1 MKTVRQI
8 LLMLASVGS
17 LSAAETPVPESTDWG
32 LKGIRTPLE
41 EYGLTIG
48 DVTVSRIFNPVG
60 QLRPEDT
67 VVISRRLT
75 QITNP
80 WQELTPGTG
89 LIVNGKKAVIRQ
101 IQPEAPP
108 ATKQTGL
115 RVKLTVEEIAGTTM
129 TLEWEQQLHN
139 LNAAETAPAR
149 AVKVQKLKDQLRV
162 GTHLVLSGNRVIV
175 SKRQIAYNSPTST
188 ANKDLTIA
196 ANYYKLIGGR
206 GQLTGT
212 PTGSES
218 ITDGA
223 WNLKDGALPLVQN
236 TAQLVTW
243 KFRARDNDPNL
254 IPTITVLH
262 RTRGVLANLEMPD
275 ERTALAE
282 IHATYDGQVHIH
294 EFQWQQRFDNK
305 SRPSWQ
311 LSGTQDDF
319 VELQRVH
326 DTNIRFTITP
336 DSLLRANRDALKFFQ
351 TRKKNT
357 GALQL
362 SSNTLDPATLE
373 QQINS
378 LKEIVESDASETIKM
393 DAKRQ
398 AVIYLAR
405 FYEHQ
410 AISLQADQ
418 QEQQFRAAIKQR
430 EAQSYERIAWLNR
443 RKMELLQTK
452 ATQPFSAKPEATQ
465 PGDLIVPDLSI
476 TQIYDEL
483 DAYPAEVLNFPEA
496 ALALRYADL
505 LRQTTAL
512 ERKAKGKR
520 QQATKLIHPETQPGE
535 GEIPEQIARNF
546 ALALKFWSEY
556 IHRSEGL
563 MKGQEQ
569 LAEPG
574 VTANRP
580 APDPYIPEILL
591 RQAWIYRQLGQTER
605 SISTNFDVLTAT
617 TQQKITNLTRFNRIA
632 NLAYSQIAN
641 AYYETAELPE
651 DYQESIDRFS
661 NMLRG
666 RQEIDHTQV
675 ELKLLRSLF
684 QSDNKSRQQIRR
696 HERQLKEAELDQSE
710 LEQDELELA
719 ERERALAKRERA
731 LKDPS
736 PSELVDAIE
745 QERDTIRRERDAI
758 RRKRIFIEN
767 KRKRI
772 LGEIAILDKTRSEHW
787 TALSKHAT
795 AFIERSADDQS
806 DLRYDGEVRYYQVMA
821 DKALAKEEHV
831 RHHVEVLLNDEST
844 PEELRQAWF
853 ATRVRVVIDVANLL
867 FSEAVKA
874 EIKRALQP
882 NPDPAAPHALAEH
895 LRAAINYYQWALN
908 HDQAYRSQIMLR
920 QQIAFCQER
929 LSDHP
934 AARNT
939 FQEIKALC
947 EMHPSDLNPTLKMVK
962 MLTEFRLNNLEQELQ
977 QNRDAKNQPTNP
989 D

>member
-32 LKGIRTPLE
+32 LTSIRTPLE

-67 VVISRRLT
+67 VLISRRLT
-75 QITNP
+75 HIANP
-80 WQELTPGTG
+80 WQDLTPGTG

-101 IQPEAPP
+101 IQPDVPP
-108 ATKQTGL
+108 ATKSL
-115 RVKLTVEEIAGTTM
+115 EDNRIKLTVEQIDETTM

-149 AVKVQKLKDQLRV
+149 AVTVQLLKDQLRV
-162 GTHLVLSGNRVIV
+162 GTHLILNGNRVIV
-175 SKRQIAYNSPTST
+175 SKRQITYNSPTST

-196 ANYYKLIGGR
+196 ANYYKLIGDR

-243 KFRARDNDPNL
+243 KFLARDDDPDL
-254 IPTITVLH
+254 IPNITVLH

-275 ERTALAE
+275 ERTARAE
-282 IHATYDGQVHIH
+282 IHATSNGQVHIH
-294 EFQWQQRFDNK
+294 QFQWQQRFDNK

-336 DSLLRANRDALKFFQ
+336 DSLLRANRAALKLFQ

-362 SSNTLDPATLE
+362 SGNTLDPATLE

-378 LKEIVESDASETIKM
+378 LKQIVESDASETIKM

-430 EAQSYERIAWLNR
+430 EAQRYERIAWLNR

-452 ATQPFSAKPEATQ
+452 ASEPFSTEPEASQ
-465 PGDLIVPDLSI
+465 PDDLTVPDLSI

-483 DAYPAEVLNFPEA
+483 NAYPAQVLALPEA
-496 ALALRYADL
+496 ALALRHADL
-505 LRQTTAL
+505 LRQNAAL
-512 ERKAKGKR
+512 ERTAQLLR
-520 QQATKLIHPETQPGE
+520 QHATKLIHPETKPAE

-546 ALALKFWSEY
+546 ALALQFWSEY

-563 MKGQEQ
+563 MKGQPQ
-569 LAEPG
+569 LAERG
-574 VTANRP
+574 VIANRP

-591 RQAWIYRQLGQTER
+591 RQAWIYRQLGQPER
-605 SISTNFDVLTAT
+605 AISTNFDVLTAT

-651 DYQESIDRFS
+651 SYQESIDRFS

-684 QSDNKSRQQIRR
+684 KSDNKSRQQIRQF
-696 HERQLKEAELDQSE
+696 ERQL
-710 LEQDELELA
+710 EQAKVELA
-719 ERERALAKRERA
+719 QQQPGTPE
-731 LKDPS
+731 
-736 PSELVDAIE
+736 AIL
-745 QERDTIRRERDAI
+745 QRN
-758 RRKRIFIEN
+758 IFEN
-767 KRKRI
+767 ERKRI
-772 LGEIAILDKTRSEHW
+772 LGEIAILEKTRSENW
-787 TALSKHAT
+787 TQLKDHAT
-795 AFIERSADDQS
+795 AFINRYAEEQP
-806 DLRYDGEVRYYQVMA
+806 DLRYDGEVRYYQIMA
-821 DKALAKEEHV
+821 HKALDNEEHV
-831 RHHVEVLLNDEST
+831 RRGMEVLLEIEST

-874 EIKRALQP
+874 EAQRTLQT
-882 NPDPAAPHALAEH
+882 NPDPAAPHALAEN
-895 LRAAINYYQWALN
+895 LRAAILYYQWALN

-929 LSDHP
+929 LNEQE
-934 AARNT
+934 AAKKS
-939 FQEIKALC
+939 FEEINELC

-962 MLTEFRLNNLEQELQ
+962 MLTGFRLENLEKKIQ
-977 QNRDAKNQPTNP
+977 QKRDAKNQPTNP

>member
-32 LKGIRTPLE
+32 LTSIRTPLE

-67 VVISRRLT
+67 VLISRRLT
-75 QITNP
+75 HIANP
-80 WQELTPGTG
+80 WQDLTPGTG

-101 IQPEAPP
+101 IQPDVPP
-108 ATKQTGL
+108 ATKSL
-115 RVKLTVEEIAGTTM
+115 EDNRIKLTVEQIDETTM

-149 AVKVQKLKDQLRV
+149 AVTVQLLKDQLRV
-162 GTHLVLSGNRVIV
+162 GTHLILNGNRVIV
-175 SKRQIAYNSPTST
+175 SKRQITYNSPTST

-196 ANYYKLIGGR
+196 ANYYKLIGDR

-243 KFRARDNDPNL
+243 KFLARDDDPDL
-254 IPTITVLH
+254 IPNITVLH

-275 ERTALAE
+275 ERTARAE
-282 IHATYDGQVHIH
+282 IHATSNGQVHIH
-294 EFQWQQRFDNK
+294 QFQWQQRFDNK

-336 DSLLRANRDALKFFQ
+336 DSLLRANRAALKLFQ

-362 SSNTLDPATLE
+362 SGNTLDPATLE

-378 LKEIVESDASETIKM
+378 LKQIVESDASETIKM

-430 EAQSYERIAWLNR
+430 EAQRYERIAWLNR

-452 ATQPFSAKPEATQ
+452 ASEPFSTEPEASQ
-465 PGDLIVPDLSI
+465 PDDLTVPDLSI

-483 DAYPAEVLNFPEA
+483 NAYPAQVLALPEA
-496 ALALRYADL
+496 ALALRHADL
-505 LRQTTAL
+505 LRQNAAL
-512 ERKAKGKR
+512 ERTAQLLR
-520 QQATKLIHPETQPGE
+520 QHATKLIHPETKPAE

-546 ALALKFWSEY
+546 ALALQFWSEY

-563 MKGQEQ
+563 MKGQPQ

-574 VTANRP
+574 VIANRP

-591 RQAWIYRQLGQTER
+591 RQAWIYRQLGQPER
-605 SISTNFDVLTAT
+605 AISTNFDVLTAT

-651 DYQESIDRFS
+651 SYQESIDRFS

-684 QSDNKSRQQIRR
+684 KSDNKSRQQIRQF
-696 HERQLKEAELDQSE
+696 ERQL
-710 LEQDELELA
+710 EQAKVELA
-719 ERERALAKRERA
+719 QQQPGTPE
-731 LKDPS
+731 
-736 PSELVDAIE
+736 AIL
-745 QERDTIRRERDAI
+745 QRN
-758 RRKRIFIEN
+758 IFEN
-767 KRKRI
+767 ERKRI
-772 LGEIAILDKTRSEHW
+772 LGEIAILEKTRSENW
-787 TALSKHAT
+787 TQLKDHAT
-795 AFIERSADDQS
+795 AFINRYAEEQP
-806 DLRYDGEVRYYQVMA
+806 DLRYDGEVRYYQIMA
-821 DKALAKEEHV
+821 HKALDNEEHV
-831 RHHVEVLLNDEST
+831 RRGMEVLLEIEST

-874 EIKRALQP
+874 EAQRTLQT
-882 NPDPAAPHALAEH
+882 NPDPAAPHALAEN
-895 LRAAINYYQWALN
+895 LRAAILYYQWALN

-929 LSDHP
+929 LNEQE
-934 AARNT
+934 AAKKS
-939 FQEIKALC
+939 FEEINELC

-962 MLTEFRLNNLEQELQ
+962 MLTGFRLENLEKKIQ
-977 QNRDAKNQPTNP
+977 QKRDAKNQPTNP

>member
-32 LKGIRTPLE
+32 LTGIPTPLE

-67 VVISRRLT
+67 VVISRRLN

-89 LIVNGKKAVIRQ
+89 LIVGGKKAVIRQ
-101 IQPEAPP
+101 ITPDAPP

-115 RVKLTVEEIAGTTM
+115 RVKVSVEEIAGTTM

-149 AVKVQKLKDQLRV
+149 ADKVQKLKDQLRV

-243 KFRARDNDPNL
+243 KFRSLRYVKTNALPPDNDPDRD
-254 IPTITVLH
+254 PGITVLH
-262 RTRGVLANLEMPD
+262 RIRGVLANLEMPD
-275 ERTALAE
+275 ERTARAE

-294 EFQWQQRFDNK
+294 QFQWQQRFDNK

-378 LKEIVESDASETIKM
+378 LKQIVESDASETIKM

-430 EAQSYERIAWLNR
+430 EAQRYERIAWLNR

-452 ATQPFSAKPEATQ
+452 ASEPFSTEPEASQ
-465 PGDLIVPDLSI
+465 PDDLTVPDLSI

-483 DAYPAEVLNFPEA
+483 NAYPAQVLALPEA
-496 ALALRYADL
+496 ALALRHADL
-505 LRQTTAL
+505 LRQNAAL
-512 ERKAKGKR
+512 ERTAQLLR
-520 QQATKLIHPETQPGE
+520 QHATKLIHPETKPAE

-546 ALALKFWSEY
+546 ALALQFWSEY

-563 MKGQEQ
+563 IKGQEQ
-569 LAEPG
+569 LAEKG
-574 VTANRP
+574 VIANRP

-605 SISTNFDVLTAT
+605 AISTNFDVLTAT

-651 DYQESIDRFS
+651 SYQESIDRFS

-684 QSDNKSRQQIRR
+684 KSDNQSRQQIRR
-696 HERQLKEAELDQSE
+696 LERQLEN
-710 LEQDELELA
+710 
-719 ERERALAKRERA
+719 AKRELA
-731 LKDPS
+731 QQQPGT
-736 PSELVDAIE
+736 PEAIL
-745 QERDTIRRERDAI
+745 QRN
-758 RRKRIFIEN
+758 IFEN
-767 KRKRI
+767 ERKRI
-772 LGEIAILDKTRSEHW
+772 LGEIAIIEKTQSEHW
-787 TALSKHAT
+787 TQLKKHAT
-795 AFIERSADDQS
+795 DFINRYAEGQP
-806 DLRYDGEVRYYQVMA
+806 DLRYDGEVRYYQITA
-821 DKALAKEEHV
+821 HKALGNEEHV
-831 RHHVEVLLNDEST
+831 FRDMEVLLENEST
-844 PEELRQAWF
+844 PDELRQAWF
-853 ATRVRVVIDVANLL
+853 ATRVRVVIDMANLL

-874 EIKRALQP
+874 ETRRALQP
-882 NPDPAAPHALAEH
+882 NPEPDAPHALTEN
-895 LRAAINYYQWALN
+895 LRAAILYYQWALN

-929 LSDHP
+929 LNEQE
-934 AARNT
+934 AAKKS
-939 FQEIKALC
+939 FEEINELC

-962 MLTEFRLNNLEQELQ
+962 MLTGFRLENLEKKIQ
-977 QNRDAKNQPTNP
+977 QKRDAKNQPTNL

>member
-32 LKGIRTPLE
+32 LTSIRTPLE

-67 VVISRRLT
+67 VLISRRLT
-75 QITNP
+75 HIANP
-80 WQELTPGTG
+80 WQDLTPGTG

-101 IQPEAPP
+101 IQPDVPP
-108 ATKQTGL
+108 ATKSL
-115 RVKLTVEEIAGTTM
+115 EDNRIKLTVEQIDETTM

-149 AVKVQKLKDQLRV
+149 AVTVQLLKDQLRV
-162 GTHLVLSGNRVIV
+162 GTHLILNGNRVIV
-175 SKRQIAYNSPTST
+175 SKRQITYNSPTST

-196 ANYYKLIGGR
+196 ANYYKLIGDR

-243 KFRARDNDPNL
+243 KFLARDDDPDL
-254 IPTITVLH
+254 IPNITVLH

-275 ERTALAE
+275 ERTARAE
-282 IHATYDGQVHIH
+282 IHATSNGQVHIH
-294 EFQWQQRFDNK
+294 QFQWQQRFDNK

-336 DSLLRANRDALKFFQ
+336 DSLLRANRAALKLFQ

-362 SSNTLDPATLE
+362 SGNTLDPATLE

-378 LKEIVESDASETIKM
+378 LKQIVESDASETIKM

-430 EAQSYERIAWLNR
+430 EAQRYERIAWLNR

-452 ATQPFSAKPEATQ
+452 ASEPFSTEPEASQ
-465 PGDLIVPDLSI
+465 PDDLTVPDLSI

-483 DAYPAEVLNFPEA
+483 NAYPAQVLALPEA
-496 ALALRYADL
+496 ALALRHADL
-505 LRQTTAL
+505 LRQNAAL
-512 ERKAKGKR
+512 ERTAQLLR
-520 QQATKLIHPETQPGE
+520 QHATKLIHPETKPAE

-546 ALALKFWSEY
+546 ALALQFWSEY

-563 MKGQEQ
+563 MKGQPQ

-574 VTANRP
+574 VIANRP

-591 RQAWIYRQLGQTER
+591 RQAWIYRQLGQPER
-605 SISTNFDVLTAT
+605 AISTNFDVLTAT

-651 DYQESIDRFS
+651 SYQESIDRFS

-666 RQEIDHTQV
+666 RQEIDHKQV

-684 QSDNKSRQQIRR
+684 KSDNKSRQQIRQF
-696 HERQLKEAELDQSE
+696 ERQL
-710 LEQDELELA
+710 EQAKVELA
-719 ERERALAKRERA
+719 QQQPGTPE
-731 LKDPS
+731 
-736 PSELVDAIE
+736 AIL
-745 QERDTIRRERDAI
+745 QRN
-758 RRKRIFIEN
+758 IFEN
-767 KRKRI
+767 ERKRI
-772 LGEIAILDKTRSEHW
+772 LGEIAILEKTRSENW
-787 TALSKHAT
+787 TQLKDHAT
-795 AFIERSADDQS
+795 AFINRYAEEQP
-806 DLRYDGEVRYYQVMA
+806 DLRYDGEVRYYQIMA
-821 DKALAKEEHV
+821 HKALDNEEHV
-831 RHHVEVLLNDEST
+831 RRGMEVLLEIEST

-874 EIKRALQP
+874 EAQRTLQT
-882 NPDPAAPHALAEH
+882 NPDPAAPHALAEN
-895 LRAAINYYQWALN
+895 LRAAILYYQWALN

-929 LSDHP
+929 LNEQE
-934 AARNT
+934 AAKKS
-939 FQEIKALC
+939 FEEINELC

-962 MLTEFRLNNLEQELQ
+962 MLTGFRLENLEKKIQ
-977 QNRDAKNQPTNP
+977 QKRDAKNQPTNP

>member
-8 LLMLASVGS
+8 LLMLVCVES
-17 LSAAETPVPESTDWG
+17 LSGAETPVPESMDWG
-32 LKGIRTPLE
+32 LTGIPTPLE

-60 QLRPEDT
+60 QLRSEDT
-67 VVISRRLT
+67 LVISRRLT
-75 QITNP
+75 HIANP

-101 IQPEAPP
+101 IQPDAPP
-108 ATKQTGL
+108 ATKLLPGN
-115 RVKLTVEEIAGTTM
+115 RIKLTVEEIAGTTM

-149 AVKVQKLKDQLRV
+149 AATVQLLKDQLRV
-162 GTHLVLSGNRVIV
+162 GTHLVLNGNRVIV

-243 KFRARDNDPNL
+243 KFLARDDDPDL
-254 IPTITVLH
+254 IPNITVLH
-262 RTRGVLANLEMPD
+262 RIRGVLANLEMPD
-275 ERTALAE
+275 ERTAHAE
-282 IHATYDGQVHIH
+282 IHATSNGQVHIH
-294 EFQWQQRFDNK
+294 QFQWQQRFDNE

-418 QEQQFRAAIKQR
+418 REQQFRAAIKKR
-430 EAQSYERIAWLNR
+430 EAQRYERIAWLNR

-452 ATQPFSAKPEATQ
+452 ATKPFSTEPEASQ
-465 PGDLIVPDLSI
+465 PDDLTVPDLSI

-483 DAYPAEVLNFPEA
+483 NAYPAQVLALPEA
-496 ALALRYADL
+496 ALALRHADL
-505 LRQTTAL
+505 LRQTVAL
-512 ERKAKGKR
+512 ERTAQLLR
-520 QQATKLIHPETQPGE
+520 QHATKLIHPETKPAE
-535 GEIPEQIARNF
+535 GEIREQIARNF
-546 ALALKFWSEY
+546 ALALQFWSEY

-563 MKGQEQ
+563 MEGQSK
-569 LAEPG
+569 LAEKG
-574 VTANRP
+574 VIANRP
-580 APDPYIPEILL
+580 APDPYITEILL
-591 RQAWIYRQLGQTER
+591 RKAWIYRQLGQTER
-605 SISTNFDVLTAT
+605 AISTNFDVLTAA

-684 QSDNKSRQQIRR
+684 KSDNKSRQQIRR
-696 HERQLKEAELDQSE
+696 LERQLEHAKG
-710 LEQDELELA
+710 ELA
-719 ERERALAKRERA
+719 QQQPGTPE
-731 LKDPS
+731 
-736 PSELVDAIE
+736 AIL
-745 QERDTIRRERDAI
+745 QRN
-758 RRKRIFIEN
+758 IFEN
-767 KRKRI
+767 ERKRI
-772 LGEIAILDKTRSEHW
+772 LGEIAILEKTRSENW
-787 TALSKHAT
+787 TQLKEHAT
-795 AFIERSADDQS
+795 AFINRHAEEQP
-806 DLRYDGEVRYYQVMA
+806 DLRYDGEVRYYQIMA
-821 DKALAKEEHV
+821 HKALDNEEHV
-831 RHHVEVLLNDEST
+831 RRGMEVLLEIEST

-874 EIKRALQP
+874 ETHRMLQP
-882 NPDPAAPHALAEH
+882 NPDPAAPHALAEN
-895 LRAAINYYQWALN
+895 LRAAILYYQWALN

-929 LSDHP
+929 LNEQE
-934 AARNT
+934 AAKKS
-939 FQEIKALC
+939 FGEINELC

-962 MLTEFRLNNLEQELQ
+962 MLTGFRLENLEKKIQ
-977 QNRDAKNQPTNP
+977 QKRDAKNQPTDP

>member
-32 LKGIRTPLE
+32 LTGIRTPLE

-67 VVISRRLT
+67 VLISRRLT

-101 IQPEAPP
+101 ITPEAPP

-115 RVKLTVEEIAGTTM
+115 RVKLIVEEIAGTTM

-149 AVKVQKLKDQLRV
+149 AKKVQELKDQLRV

-175 SKRQIAYNSPTST
+175 SKRKIAYNSPTST

-243 KFRARDNDPNL
+243 EFRAPDNDDET
-254 IPTITVLH
+254 TITVLH

-275 ERTALAE
+275 ERTARAE

-357 GALQL
+357 GTLQL

-430 EAQSYERIAWLNR
+430 EAQRYERIAWLNR
-443 RKMELLQTK
+443 RKMELLQTE
-452 ATQPFSAKPEATQ
+452 ASQPFSAKPEATQ
-465 PGDLIVPDLSI
+465 TGDLIIPDLSI

-483 DAYPAEVLNFPEA
+483 VAYPAEVLNFPEA

-520 QQATKLIHPETQPGE
+520 QQATKLIDPETQPGE

-569 LAEPG
+569 LAEKG
-574 VTANRP
+574 VIANRP

-605 SISTNFDVLTAT
+605 AISTNFDVLTAT
-617 TQQKITNLTRFNRIA
+617 TQQRITNLTRFNRIA

-696 HERQLKEAELDQSE
+696 HERQLKEAELDQAE
-710 LEQDELELA
+710 LDQAELALA
-719 ERERALAKRERA
+719 ERENAQQEPSTSDSVSIERER
-731 LKDPS
+731 DF
-736 PSELVDAIE
+736 
-745 QERDTIRRERDAI
+745 IRRERDAI
-758 RRKRIFIEN
+758 RRKRIFIESE
-767 KRKRI
+767 RKRI

-929 LSDHP
+929 LSDYP
-934 AARNT
+934 AAQNT
-939 FQEIKALC
+939 LEEINKLC
-947 EMHPSDLNPTLKMVK
+947 DMHPSDLNPTLKMVK
-962 MLTEFRLNNLEQELQ
+962 MLTEFRLENVKKKNQHK
-977 QNRDAKNQPTNP
+977 RDAKNQPTNP

>member
-17 LSAAETPVPESTDWG
+17 LSAAETPVPGSTDWG
-32 LKGIRTPLE
+32 LTGIPTPLE

-89 LIVNGKKAVIRQ
+89 LIVGGKKAVIRQ
-101 IQPEAPP
+101 ITPDAPP

-149 AVKVQKLKDQLRV
+149 AKKVQKLKDQLRV
-162 GTHLVLSGNRVIV
+162 GTHLLLSGNRVIV

-243 KFRARDNDPNL
+243 KFRSLRYVKTNALPPDNDPDRD
-254 IPTITVLH
+254 PGITVLH
-262 RTRGVLANLEMPD
+262 RIRGVLANLEMPD
-275 ERTALAE
+275 ERTARAE

-294 EFQWQQRFDNK
+294 QFQWQQRFDNK

-378 LKEIVESDASETIKM
+378 LKQIVESDASETIKM

-430 EAQSYERIAWLNR
+430 EAQRYERIAWLNR

-452 ATQPFSAKPEATQ
+452 ASEPFSTEPEASQ
-465 PGDLIVPDLSI
+465 PDDLTVPDLSI

-483 DAYPAEVLNFPEA
+483 NAYPAQVLALPEA
-496 ALALRYADL
+496 ALAQRHTDL

-512 ERKAKGKR
+512 ERTAQLLR
-520 QQATKLIHPETQPGE
+520 QHATKLIHPETNPAE

-546 ALALKFWSEY
+546 ALALQFWSEY

-569 LAEPG
+569 LAEKG
-574 VTANRP
+574 VIANRP

-605 SISTNFDVLTAT
+605 AISTNFDVLTAT

-651 DYQESIDRFS
+651 SYQESIDRFS

-684 QSDNKSRQQIRR
+684 KSDNQSRQQIRR
-696 HERQLKEAELDQSE
+696 LERQLEN
-710 LEQDELELA
+710 
-719 ERERALAKRERA
+719 AKRELA
-731 LKDPS
+731 QQQPGT
-736 PSELVDAIE
+736 PEAIL
-745 QERDTIRRERDAI
+745 QRN
-758 RRKRIFIEN
+758 IFEN
-767 KRKRI
+767 ERKRI
-772 LGEIAILDKTRSEHW
+772 LGELAIIEKTRSENW
-787 TALSKHAT
+787 TQLKDHAT
-795 AFIERSADDQS
+795 AFINRYAEEQP
-806 DLRYDGEVRYYQVMA
+806 DLRYDGEVRYYQIMA
-821 DKALAKEEHV
+821 HKALDNEEHV
-831 RHHVEVLLNDEST
+831 RRGMEVLLEIEST

-874 EIKRALQP
+874 EIHRTLQP
-882 NPDPAAPHALAEH
+882 NPDPAAPHALAEN
-895 LRAAINYYQWALN
+895 LGAAILYYQWALN

-929 LSDHP
+929 LNEQE
-934 AARNT
+934 AAKKS
-939 FQEIKALC
+939 FEEINELC

-962 MLTEFRLNNLEQELQ
+962 MLTGFRLENLEKKIQ
-977 QNRDAKNQPTNP
+977 QKRDAKNQPTNL

>member
-8 LLMLASVGS
+8 LLMLVCVES
-17 LSAAETPVPESTDWG
+17 LSGAETPVPESMDWG
-32 LKGIRTPLE
+32 LTGIPTPLE

-60 QLRPEDT
+60 QLRSEDT
-67 VVISRRLT
+67 LVISRRLT
-75 QITNP
+75 HIANP

-101 IQPEAPP
+101 IQPDAPP
-108 ATKQTGL
+108 ATKLLPGN
-115 RVKLTVEEIAGTTM
+115 RIKLTVEEIAGTTM

-149 AVKVQKLKDQLRV
+149 AATVQLLKDQLRV
-162 GTHLVLSGNRVIV
+162 GTHLVLNGNRVIV

-243 KFRARDNDPNL
+243 KFLARDDDPDL
-254 IPTITVLH
+254 IPNITVLH
-262 RTRGVLANLEMPD
+262 RIRGVLANLEMPD
-275 ERTALAE
+275 ERTAHAE
-282 IHATYDGQVHIH
+282 IHATSNGQVHIH
-294 EFQWQQRFDNK
+294 QFQWQQRFDNE

-418 QEQQFRAAIKQR
+418 REQQFRAAIKKR
-430 EAQSYERIAWLNR
+430 EAQRYERIAWLNR

-452 ATQPFSAKPEATQ
+452 ATKPFSTEPEASQ
-465 PGDLIVPDLSI
+465 PDDLTVPDLSI

-483 DAYPAEVLNFPEA
+483 NAYPAQVLALPEA
-496 ALALRYADL
+496 ALALRHADL
-505 LRQTTAL
+505 LRQTVAL
-512 ERKAKGKR
+512 ERTAQLLR
-520 QQATKLIHPETQPGE
+520 QHATKLIHPETKPAE
-535 GEIPEQIARNF
+535 GEILEQIARNF
-546 ALALKFWSEY
+546 ALALQFWSEY

-563 MKGQEQ
+563 MEGQSK
-569 LAEPG
+569 LAEKG
-574 VTANRP
+574 VIANRP
-580 APDPYIPEILL
+580 APDPYITEILL

-605 SISTNFDVLTAT
+605 AISTNFDVLTAA

-684 QSDNKSRQQIRR
+684 KSDNKSRQQIRR
-696 HERQLKEAELDQSE
+696 LERQLEHAKG
-710 LEQDELELA
+710 ELA
-719 ERERALAKRERA
+719 QQQPGTPE
-731 LKDPS
+731 
-736 PSELVDAIE
+736 AIL
-745 QERDTIRRERDAI
+745 QRN
-758 RRKRIFIEN
+758 IFEN
-767 KRKRI
+767 ERKRI
-772 LGEIAILDKTRSEHW
+772 LGEIAILEKTRSENW
-787 TALSKHAT
+787 TQLKEHAT
-795 AFIERSADDQS
+795 AFINRHAEEQP
-806 DLRYDGEVRYYQVMA
+806 DLRYDGEVRYYQIMA
-821 DKALAKEEHV
+821 HKALDNEEHV
-831 RHHVEVLLNDEST
+831 RRGMEVLLEIEST

-874 EIKRALQP
+874 ETHRMLQP
-882 NPDPAAPHALAEH
+882 NPDPAAPHALAEN
-895 LRAAINYYQWALN
+895 LRAAILYYQWALN

-929 LSDHP
+929 LNEQE
-934 AARNT
+934 AAKKS
-939 FQEIKALC
+939 FGEINELC

-962 MLTEFRLNNLEQELQ
+962 MLTGFRLENLEKKIQ
-977 QNRDAKNQPTNP
+977 QKRDAKNQPTDP

>member
-32 LKGIRTPLE
+32 LTSIRTPLE

-67 VVISRRLT
+67 VLISRRLT
-75 QITNP
+75 HIANP
-80 WQELTPGTG
+80 WQDLTPGTG

-101 IQPEAPP
+101 IQPDVPP
-108 ATKQTGL
+108 ATKSL
-115 RVKLTVEEIAGTTM
+115 EDNRIKLTVEQIDETTM

-149 AVKVQKLKDQLRV
+149 AVTVQLLKDQLRV
-162 GTHLVLSGNRVIV
+162 GTHLILNGNRVIV
-175 SKRQIAYNSPTST
+175 SKRQITYNSPTST

-196 ANYYKLIGGR
+196 ANYYKLIGDR

-243 KFRARDNDPNL
+243 KFLARDDDPDL
-254 IPTITVLH
+254 IPNITVLH

-275 ERTALAE
+275 ERTARAE
-282 IHATYDGQVHIH
+282 IHATSNGQVHIH
-294 EFQWQQRFDNK
+294 QFQWQQRFDNK

-336 DSLLRANRDALKFFQ
+336 DSLLRANRAALKLFQ

-362 SSNTLDPATLE
+362 SGNTLDPATLE

-378 LKEIVESDASETIKM
+378 LKQIVESDASETIKM

-430 EAQSYERIAWLNR
+430 EAQRYERIAWLNR

-452 ATQPFSAKPEATQ
+452 ASEPFSTEPEASQ
-465 PGDLIVPDLSI
+465 PDDLTVPDLSI

-483 DAYPAEVLNFPEA
+483 NAYPAQVLALPEA
-496 ALALRYADL
+496 ALALRHADL
-505 LRQTTAL
+505 LRQNAAL
-512 ERKAKGKR
+512 ERTAQLLR
-520 QQATKLIHPETQPGE
+520 QHATKLIHPETKPAE

-546 ALALKFWSEY
+546 ALALQFWSEY

-563 MKGQEQ
+563 MKGQPQ

-574 VTANRP
+574 VIANRP

-591 RQAWIYRQLGQTER
+591 RQAWIYRQLGQPER
-605 SISTNFDVLTAT
+605 AISTNFDVLTAT

-651 DYQESIDRFS
+651 SYQESIDRFS

-684 QSDNKSRQQIRR
+684 KSDNKSRQQIRQF
-696 HERQLKEAELDQSE
+696 ERQL
-710 LEQDELELA
+710 EQAKVELA
-719 ERERALAKRERA
+719 QQQPGTPE
-731 LKDPS
+731 
-736 PSELVDAIE
+736 AIL
-745 QERDTIRRERDAI
+745 QRN
-758 RRKRIFIEN
+758 IFEN
-767 KRKRI
+767 ERKRI
-772 LGEIAILDKTRSEHW
+772 LGEIAILEKTRSENW
-787 TALSKHAT
+787 TQLKDHAT
-795 AFIERSADDQS
+795 AFINRYAEEQP
-806 DLRYDGEVRYYQVMA
+806 DLRYDGEVRYYQIMA
-821 DKALAKEEHV
+821 HKALDNEEHV
-831 RHHVEVLLNDEST
+831 RRGMEVLLEIEST

-874 EIKRALQP
+874 EAQRTLQT
-882 NPDPAAPHALAEH
+882 NPDPAAPHALAEN
-895 LRAAINYYQWALN
+895 LRAAILYYQWALN

-929 LSDHP
+929 LNEQE
-934 AARNT
+934 AAKKS
-939 FQEIKALC
+939 FEEINELC
-947 EMHPSDLNPTLKMVK
+947 KMHPSDLNPTLKMVK
-962 MLTEFRLNNLEQELQ
+962 MLTGFRLENLEKKIQ
-977 QNRDAKNQPTNP
+977 QKRDAKNQPTNP

>member
-8 LLMLASVGS
+8 LLMLVCVES
-17 LSAAETPVPESTDWG
+17 LSGAETPVPESMDWG
-32 LKGIRTPLE
+32 LTGIPTPLE

-60 QLRPEDT
+60 QLRSEDT
-67 VVISRRLT
+67 LVISRRLT
-75 QITNP
+75 HIANP

-101 IQPEAPP
+101 IQPDAPP
-108 ATKQTGL
+108 ATKLLPGN
-115 RVKLTVEEIAGTTM
+115 RIKLTVEEIAGTTM

-149 AVKVQKLKDQLRV
+149 AATVQLLKDQLRV
-162 GTHLVLSGNRVIV
+162 GTHLVLNGNRVIV

-243 KFRARDNDPNL
+243 KFLARDDDPDL
-254 IPTITVLH
+254 IPNITVLH
-262 RTRGVLANLEMPD
+262 RIRGVLANLEMPD
-275 ERTALAE
+275 ERTAHAE
-282 IHATYDGQVHIH
+282 IHATSNGQVHIH
-294 EFQWQQRFDNK
+294 QFQWQQRFDNE

-418 QEQQFRAAIKQR
+418 REQQFRAAIKKR
-430 EAQSYERIAWLNR
+430 EAQRYERIAWLNR

-452 ATQPFSAKPEATQ
+452 ATKPFSTEPEASQ
-465 PGDLIVPDLSI
+465 PDDLTVPDLSI

-483 DAYPAEVLNFPEA
+483 NAYPAQVLALPEA
-496 ALALRYADL
+496 ALALRHADL
-505 LRQTTAL
+505 LRQTVAL
-512 ERKAKGKR
+512 ERTAQLLR
-520 QQATKLIHPETQPGE
+520 QHATKLIHPETKPAE
-535 GEIPEQIARNF
+535 GEILEQIARNF
-546 ALALKFWSEY
+546 ALALQFWSEY

-563 MKGQEQ
+563 MEGQSK
-569 LAEPG
+569 LAEKG
-574 VTANRP
+574 VIANRP
-580 APDPYIPEILL
+580 APDPYITEILL
-591 RQAWIYRQLGQTER
+591 RKAWIYRQLGQTER
-605 SISTNFDVLTAT
+605 AISTNFDVLTAA

-684 QSDNKSRQQIRR
+684 KSDNKSRQQIRR
-696 HERQLKEAELDQSE
+696 LERQLEHAKG
-710 LEQDELELA
+710 ELA
-719 ERERALAKRERA
+719 QQQPGTPE
-731 LKDPS
+731 
-736 PSELVDAIE
+736 AIL
-745 QERDTIRRERDAI
+745 QRN
-758 RRKRIFIEN
+758 IFEN
-767 KRKRI
+767 ERKRI
-772 LGEIAILDKTRSEHW
+772 LGEIAILEKTRSENW
-787 TALSKHAT
+787 TQLKEHAT
-795 AFIERSADDQS
+795 AFINRHAEEQP
-806 DLRYDGEVRYYQVMA
+806 DLRYDGEVRYYQIMA
-821 DKALAKEEHV
+821 HKALDNEEHV
-831 RHHVEVLLNDEST
+831 RRGMEVLLEIEST

-874 EIKRALQP
+874 ETHRMLQP
-882 NPDPAAPHALAEH
+882 NPDPAAPHALAEN
-895 LRAAINYYQWALN
+895 LRAAILYYQWALN

-929 LSDHP
+929 LNEQE
-934 AARNT
+934 AAKKS
-939 FQEIKALC
+939 FGEINELC

-962 MLTEFRLNNLEQELQ
+962 MLTGFRLENLEKKIQ
-977 QNRDAKNQPTNP
+977 QKRDAKNQPTDP

>member
-32 LKGIRTPLE
+32 LTGIRTPLE

-60 QLRPEDT
+60 QLHPEDT
-67 VVISRRLT
+67 VLISRRLT
-75 QITNP
+75 HIANP
-80 WQELTPGTG
+80 WQDLTPGTG

-101 IQPEAPP
+101 IQPDVPP
-108 ATKQTGL
+108 ATKSLEGN
-115 RVKLTVEEIAGTTM
+115 RIKLTVEQIDRTTM

-149 AVKVQKLKDQLRV
+149 AATVQLLKDQLRV
-162 GTHLVLSGNRVIV
+162 GTHLMLNGNRVIV

-243 KFRARDNDPNL
+243 KFLARDDDPDL
-254 IPTITVLH
+254 IPNITVLH

-275 ERTALAE
+275 ERTARAE
-282 IHATYDGQVHIH
+282 IHATSNGQVHIH
-294 EFQWQQRFDNK
+294 QFQWQQRFDNK

-336 DSLLRANRDALKFFQ
+336 DSLLRANRAALKLFQ

-362 SSNTLDPATLE
+362 SGNTLDPTTLE

-378 LKEIVESDASETIKM
+378 LKQIVESDASETIKM

-430 EAQSYERIAWLNR
+430 EAQRYERIAWLNR

-452 ATQPFSAKPEATQ
+452 ASEPFSTEPEASQ
-465 PGDLIVPDLSI
+465 PDDLTVPDLSI

-483 DAYPAEVLNFPEA
+483 NAYPAQVLALPEA
-496 ALALRYADL
+496 ALALRHADL
-505 LRQTTAL
+505 LRQNAAL
-512 ERKAKGKR
+512 ERTAQLLR
-520 QQATKLIHPETQPGE
+520 QHATKLIHPETKPAE

-546 ALALKFWSEY
+546 ALALQFWSEY

-563 MKGQEQ
+563 MKGQPQ
-569 LAEPG
+569 LAEKG
-574 VTANRP
+574 VIANRP

-591 RQAWIYRQLGQTER
+591 RQAWIYRQLGQPER
-605 SISTNFDVLTAT
+605 AISTNFDVLTAT
-617 TQQKITNLTRFNRIA
+617 TQQRITNLTRFNRIA

-666 RQEIDHTQV
+666 EQEIDLTQV

-684 QSDNKSRQQIRR
+684 KSDNKSRQQIRQF
-696 HERQLKEAELDQSE
+696 ERQL
-710 LEQDELELA
+710 EQAKVELA
-719 ERERALAKRERA
+719 QQQPGTPE
-731 LKDPS
+731 
-736 PSELVDAIE
+736 AIL
-745 QERDTIRRERDAI
+745 QRN
-758 RRKRIFIEN
+758 IFEN
-767 KRKRI
+767 ERKRI
-772 LGEIAILDKTRSEHW
+772 LGEIAILEKTRSENW
-787 TALSKHAT
+787 TQLKDHAT
-795 AFIERSADDQS
+795 AFINRYAEEQP
-806 DLRYDGEVRYYQVMA
+806 DLRYDGEVRYYQIMA
-821 DKALAKEEHV
+821 HKALDNEEHV
-831 RHHVEVLLNDEST
+831 RRGMEVLLEIEST

-867 FSEAVKA
+867 FSEAVKT
-874 EIKRALQP
+874 ETHRTLQP
-882 NPDPAAPHALAEH
+882 NPDPAAPHALAEN
-895 LRAAINYYQWALN
+895 LRAAILYYQWALN

-929 LSDHP
+929 LNEQE
-934 AARNT
+934 AAKKS
-939 FQEIKALC
+939 FEEINELC

-962 MLTEFRLNNLEQELQ
+962 MLTGFRMENLEKKIQ
-977 QNRDAKNQPTNP
+977 QKRDAKNQPTNP

>member
-32 LKGIRTPLE
+32 LTGIRTPLE

-75 QITNP
+75 HIANP

-101 IQPEAPP
+101 IKPEAPP

-115 RVKLTVEEIAGTTM
+115 RVTVDVEEIAGTRM
-129 TLEWEQQLHN
+129 TLEWEQQLHT

-149 AVKVQKLKDQLRV
+149 AATVELLKDQLRV

-243 KFRARDNDPNL
+243 EFRAPDNDDET
-254 IPTITVLH
+254 TITVLH

-336 DSLLRANRDALKFFQ
+336 DSLLRANRAALKFFQ
-351 TRKKNT
+351 TRKNNT

-430 EAQSYERIAWLNR
+430 EAQRYERIAWLNR

-483 DAYPAEVLNFPEA
+483 NAYPAEVLNFPEA

-535 GEIPEQIARNF
+535 GEFPEQIARNF

-569 LAEPG
+569 LAEKG
-574 VTANRP
+574 VIANRP

-605 SISTNFDVLTAT
+605 AISTNFDVLTAT
-617 TQQKITNLTRFNRIA
+617 TQQRITNLTRFNRIA

-696 HERQLKEAELDQSE
+696 HERQLKEAELDQAE
-710 LEQDELELA
+710 LDQAELALA
-719 ERERALAKRERA
+719 ERENAQQEPSTSDSVSIERER
-731 LKDPS
+731 DF
-736 PSELVDAIE
+736 
-745 QERDTIRRERDAI
+745 IRRERDAI
-758 RRKRIFIEN
+758 RRKRIFIESE
-767 KRKRI
+767 RKRI

>member
-223 WNLKDGALPLVQN
+223 WNLQDGALPLVQN

-430 EAQSYERIAWLNR
+430 EAQRYERIAWLNR

-496 ALALRYADL
+496 AQALRYADS

-569 LAEPG
+569 LAEKG
-574 VTANRP
+574 VIANRP

-591 RQAWIYRQLGQTER
+591 RQAWIYRQLGQTKR
-605 SISTNFDVLTAT
+605 AISTNFDVLTAT
-617 TQQKITNLTRFNRIA
+617 TQQRITNLTRFNRIA

-696 HERQLKEAELDQSE
+696 HERQLEEDELDQAE
-710 LEQDELELA
+710 LEQDELE
-719 ERERALAKRERA
+719 LAKRERA

>member
-32 LKGIRTPLE
+32 LTGIPTPLE

-67 VVISRRLT
+67 LVISRRLT
-75 QITNP
+75 HIANP

-89 LIVNGKKAVIRQ
+89 LIVDGKKAVIRQ

-108 ATKQTGL
+108 DTKQTGL
-115 RVKLTVEEIAGTTM
+115 RVKLIVEEIAGTTM

-149 AVKVQKLKDQLRV
+149 ADTVQLLKDQLRV

-175 SKRQIAYNSPTST
+175 SKRQIAYTSPTST

-196 ANYYKLIGGR
+196 ASYYKLGTGR
-206 GQLTGT
+206 GQLTGQ

-218 ITDGA
+218 ITDAA
-223 WNLKDGALPLVQN
+223 WNLQDGALPLVQN

-243 KFRARDNDPNL
+243 KFRARDNDPNF
-254 IPTITVLH
+254 IPNITVLH
-262 RTRGVLANLEMPD
+262 RIRGVLANLEMPD
-275 ERTALAE
+275 ERTARAE
-282 IHATYDGQVHIH
+282 IHANYDGQVHIH

-351 TRKKNT
+351 TRKNNT

-373 QQINS
+373 QQIDS

-430 EAQSYERIAWLNR
+430 KAQRYERKAWLNR
-443 RKMELLQTK
+443 RKMDELQK
-452 ATQPFSAKPEATQ
+452 ESTQPFSTKPEAEQ
-465 PGDLIVPDLSI
+465 SGDLTVSDLSI

-483 DAYPAEVLNFPEA
+483 KAYRAEVLNFPKA
-496 ALALRYADL
+496 TLALRYADL

-512 ERKAKGKR
+512 ERKAKHER
-520 QQATKLIHPETQPGE
+520 QHATKLIHPETLPEE
-535 GEIPEQIARNF
+535 GEFPEQIARNF

-569 LAEPG
+569 LAEKG
-574 VTANRP
+574 VIANRP

-605 SISTNFDVLTAT
+605 AISTNFDVLTAT

-641 AYYETAELPE
+641 AYYETAERPE

-684 QSDNKSRQQIRR
+684 KSDNKSRQQIRR
-696 HERQLKEAELDQSE
+696 HERQLIEAELKQQAE
-710 LEQDELELA
+710 LKQLADLELA
-719 ERERALAKRERA
+719 EQKLALQE
-731 LKDPS
+731 PS
-736 PSELVDAIE
+736 TSVEPSVEVD
-745 QERDTIRRERDAI
+745 DVLLDSDAI
-758 RRKRIFIEN
+758 RRKRDAIGRKRIFIESE
-767 KRKRI
+767 RKRI

-853 ATRVRVVIDVANLL
+853 TTRVRVVIDVANLL

-874 EIKRALQP
+874 EIDDRALQP

-929 LSDHP
+929 LSDYP
-934 AARNT
+934 AAKNT
-939 FQEIKALC
+939 FEEIKALC
-947 EMHPSDLNPTLKMVK
+947 DMHPSDLNPTLKMVK
-962 MLTEFRLNNLEQELQ
+962 MLTGFRLNNLEQELQ

>member
-32 LKGIRTPLE
+32 LTGIRTPLE

-67 VVISRRLT
+67 VLISRRLT
-75 QITNP
+75 HIANP
-80 WQELTPGTG
+80 WQDLTPGTG

-101 IQPEAPP
+101 IQPDVPP
-108 ATKQTGL
+108 ATKSL
-115 RVKLTVEEIAGTTM
+115 EDNRIKLTVEQIDETTM

-149 AVKVQKLKDQLRV
+149 AVTVQLLKDQLRV
-162 GTHLVLSGNRVIV
+162 GTHLILNGNRVIV

-196 ANYYKLIGGR
+196 ANYYKLIGDR

-243 KFRARDNDPNL
+243 KFLARDDDPDL
-254 IPTITVLH
+254 IPNITVLH

-275 ERTALAE
+275 ERTARAE
-282 IHATYDGQVHIH
+282 IHATSNGQVHIH
-294 EFQWQQRFDNK
+294 QFQWQQRFDNK

-336 DSLLRANRDALKFFQ
+336 DSLLRANRAALKLFQ

-362 SSNTLDPATLE
+362 SGNTLDPATLE

-378 LKEIVESDASETIKM
+378 LKQIVESDASETIKM

-418 QEQQFRAAIKQR
+418 QEQQFRASIKQR
-430 EAQSYERIAWLNR
+430 EAQRYERIAWLNR

-452 ATQPFSAKPEATQ
+452 ASEPFSTEPEASQ
-465 PGDLIVPDLSI
+465 PDDLTVPDLSI

-483 DAYPAEVLNFPEA
+483 NAYPAQVLALPEA
-496 ALALRYADL
+496 ALALRHADL
-505 LRQTTAL
+505 LRQNAAL
-512 ERKAKGKR
+512 ERTAQLLR
-520 QQATKLIHPETQPGE
+520 QHATKLIHPETKPAE

-546 ALALKFWSEY
+546 ALALQFWSEY

-563 MKGQEQ
+563 MKGQPQ

-574 VTANRP
+574 VIANRP

-591 RQAWIYRQLGQTER
+591 RQAWIYRQLGQPER
-605 SISTNFDVLTAT
+605 AISTNFDVLTAT

-651 DYQESIDRFS
+651 SYQESIDRFS

-684 QSDNKSRQQIRR
+684 KSDNKSRQQIRQF
-696 HERQLKEAELDQSE
+696 ERQL
-710 LEQDELELA
+710 EQAKVELA
-719 ERERALAKRERA
+719 QQQPGTPE
-731 LKDPS
+731 
-736 PSELVDAIE
+736 AIL
-745 QERDTIRRERDAI
+745 QRN
-758 RRKRIFIEN
+758 IFEN
-767 KRKRI
+767 ERKRI
-772 LGEIAILDKTRSEHW
+772 LGEIAILEKTRSENW
-787 TALSKHAT
+787 TQLKDHAT
-795 AFIERSADDQS
+795 AFINRYAEEQP
-806 DLRYDGEVRYYQVMA
+806 DLRYDGEVRYYQIMA
-821 DKALAKEEHV
+821 HKALDNEEHV
-831 RHHVEVLLNDEST
+831 RRGMEVLLEIEST

-874 EIKRALQP
+874 ETQRTLQT
-882 NPDPAAPHALAEH
+882 NPDPAAPHALAEN
-895 LRAAINYYQWALN
+895 LRAAILYYQWALN

-929 LSDHP
+929 LNEQE
-934 AARNT
+934 AAKKS
-939 FQEIKALC
+939 FEEINELC

-962 MLTEFRLNNLEQELQ
+962 MLTGFRLENLEKKIQ
-977 QNRDAKNQPTNP
+977 QKRDAKNQPTNP

>member
-17 LSAAETPVPESTDWG
+17 LSAAETPITESTDWG
-32 LKGIRTPLE
+32 LTGIRTPLE

-67 VVISRRLT
+67 VLISRRLT

-89 LIVNGKKAVIRQ
+89 LIVNGKKAVITQ
-101 IQPEAPP
+101 ITPDAPP
-108 ATKQTGL
+108 AIKGTDL
-115 RVKLTVEEIAGTTM
+115 SVEVNVKEIAGPDHSFK
-129 TLEWEQQLHN
+129 WEQQLHN

-149 AVKVQKLKDQLRV
+149 AATVQLLKDQLRV
-162 GTHLVLSGNRVIV
+162 GTHLLLSGNRVIV

-223 WNLKDGALPLVQN
+223 WNLKDGALSLAQN

-243 KFRARDNDPNL
+243 KFRPPKEDPDL
-254 IPTITVLH
+254 IPRITVLH
-262 RTRGVLANLEMPD
+262 RIRGVLANLEMPD
-275 ERTALAE
+275 ERTARAE

-294 EFQWQQRFDNK
+294 QFQWQQRFDNK
-305 SRPSWQ
+305 NRPSWQ

-336 DSLLRANRDALKFFQ
+336 DSLLRANSAALKFFQ
-351 TRKKNT
+351 TRKRNT
-357 GALQL
+357 GVLQL

-378 LKEIVESDASETIKM
+378 LKQIVESDASETIKM

-410 AISLQADQ
+410 AVSLQADQ
-418 QEQQFRAAIKQR
+418 QEHQFRAAIKQR
-430 EAQSYERIAWLNR
+430 EAQHYERIAWLNR

-452 ATQPFSAKPEATQ
+452 ATQPFSAEPEASQ
-465 PGDLIVPDLSI
+465 PDDLTVPDLSI
-476 TQIYDEL
+476 NQIYDEL
-483 DAYPAEVLNFPEA
+483 NAYPAQVLALPEA
-496 ALALRYADL
+496 ALALRHADL
-505 LRQTTAL
+505 LRQTVAL
-512 ERKAKGKR
+512 ERTAQLLR
-520 QQATKLIHPETQPGE
+520 QHATKLIHPETKPAE

-546 ALALKFWSEY
+546 ALALQFWSEY

-563 MKGQEQ
+563 MKGQPQ
-569 LAEPG
+569 LAEKG
-574 VTANRP
+574 VIANRP

-605 SISTNFDVLTAT
+605 AISTNFDVLTAT

-651 DYQESIDRFS
+651 SYQESIDRFS

-684 QSDNKSRQQIRR
+684 KSDNQSRQQIRR
-696 HERQLKEAELDQSE
+696 LERQLEN
-710 LEQDELELA
+710 
-719 ERERALAKRERA
+719 AKRELA
-731 LKDPS
+731 QQQPGT
-736 PSELVDAIE
+736 PEAIL
-745 QERDTIRRERDAI
+745 QRN
-758 RRKRIFIEN
+758 IFEN
-767 KRKRI
+767 ERKRI
-772 LGEIAILDKTRSEHW
+772 LGEIAIIEKTRSENW
-787 TALSKHAT
+787 TQLKDHAT
-795 AFIERSADDQS
+795 AFINRYSEEQP
-806 DLRYDGEVRYYQVMA
+806 DLRYDGEVRYYQIMA
-821 DKALAKEEHV
+821 HKALDNEEHV
-831 RHHVEVLLNDEST
+831 RRGMEVLLEIEST

-874 EIKRALQP
+874 EIHRTLQP
-882 NPDPAAPHALAEH
+882 NPDPAAPHALSEN
-895 LRAAINYYQWALN
+895 LRAAILYYQWALN

-929 LSDHP
+929 LNEQE
-934 AARNT
+934 AAKKS
-939 FQEIKALC
+939 FEEINELC

-962 MLTEFRLNNLEQELQ
+962 MLTGFRLENLEKKIQ
-977 QNRDAKNQPTNP
+977 QKRDAKNQPTNP

>member
-8 LLMLASVGS
+8 LLMLVCVES
-17 LSAAETPVPESTDWG
+17 LSGAETPVPESMDWG
-32 LKGIRTPLE
+32 LTGIPTPLE

-60 QLRPEDT
+60 QLRSEDT
-67 VVISRRLT
+67 LVISRRLT
-75 QITNP
+75 HIANP

-101 IQPEAPP
+101 IQPDAPP
-108 ATKQTGL
+108 ATKLLPGN
-115 RVKLTVEEIAGTTM
+115 RIKLTVEEIAGTTM

-149 AVKVQKLKDQLRV
+149 AATVQLLKDQLRV
-162 GTHLVLSGNRVIV
+162 GTHLVLNGNRVIV

-243 KFRARDNDPNL
+243 KFLARDDDPDL
-254 IPTITVLH
+254 IPNITVLH
-262 RTRGVLANLEMPD
+262 RIRGVLANLEMPD
-275 ERTALAE
+275 ERTAHAE
-282 IHATYDGQVHIH
+282 IHATSNGQVHIH
-294 EFQWQQRFDNK
+294 QFQWQQRFDNE

-418 QEQQFRAAIKQR
+418 REQQFRAAIKKR
-430 EAQSYERIAWLNR
+430 EAQRYERIAWLNR

-452 ATQPFSAKPEATQ
+452 ATKPFSTEPEASQ
-465 PGDLIVPDLSI
+465 PDDLTVPDLSI

-483 DAYPAEVLNFPEA
+483 NAYPAQVLALPEA
-496 ALALRYADL
+496 ALALRHADL
-505 LRQTTAL
+505 LRQTVAL
-512 ERKAKGKR
+512 ERTAQLLR
-520 QQATKLIHPETQPGE
+520 QHATKLIHPETKPAE
-535 GEIPEQIARNF
+535 GEIREQIARNF
-546 ALALKFWSEY
+546 ALALQFWSEY

-563 MKGQEQ
+563 MEGQSK
-569 LAEPG
+569 LAEKG
-574 VTANRP
+574 VIANRP
-580 APDPYIPEILL
+580 APDPYITEILL

-605 SISTNFDVLTAT
+605 AISTNFDVLTAA

-684 QSDNKSRQQIRR
+684 KSDNKSRQQIRR
-696 HERQLKEAELDQSE
+696 LERQLEHAKG
-710 LEQDELELA
+710 ELA
-719 ERERALAKRERA
+719 QQQPGTPE
-731 LKDPS
+731 
-736 PSELVDAIE
+736 AIL
-745 QERDTIRRERDAI
+745 QRN
-758 RRKRIFIEN
+758 IFEN
-767 KRKRI
+767 ERKRI
-772 LGEIAILDKTRSEHW
+772 LGEIAILEKTRSENW
-787 TALSKHAT
+787 TQLKEHAT
-795 AFIERSADDQS
+795 AFINRHAEEQP
-806 DLRYDGEVRYYQVMA
+806 DLRYDGEVRYYQIMA
-821 DKALAKEEHV
+821 HKALDNEEHV
-831 RHHVEVLLNDEST
+831 RRGMEVLLEIEST

-874 EIKRALQP
+874 ETHRMLQP
-882 NPDPAAPHALAEH
+882 NPDPAAPHALAEN
-895 LRAAINYYQWALN
+895 LRAAILYYQWALN

-929 LSDHP
+929 LNEQE
-934 AARNT
+934 AAKKS
-939 FQEIKALC
+939 FGEINELC

-962 MLTEFRLNNLEQELQ
+962 MLTGFRLENLEKKIQ
-977 QNRDAKNQPTNP
+977 QKRDAKNQPTDP

>member
-1 MKTVRQI
+1 MKTARQI

-67 VVISRRLT
+67 LVISRRLT
-75 QITNP
+75 HIANP

-89 LIVNGKKAVIRQ
+89 LIVNGKKAVITQ
-101 IQPEAPP
+101 ITPDAPP
-108 ATKQTGL
+108 ANKGTDLSAKVD
-115 RVKLTVEEIAGTTM
+115 VKEIAGP
-129 TLEWEQQLHN
+129 EYSFKWEQQLHN

-149 AVKVQKLKDQLRV
+149 AATVELLKDQLRV
-162 GTHLVLSGNRVIV
+162 GTHLVLNGNRVIV
-175 SKRQIAYNSPTST
+175 SKRKIAYNSPTST

-223 WNLKDGALPLVQN
+223 WNLKDGALSLAQN

-243 KFRARDNDPNL
+243 KFRPPKEDPDL
-254 IPTITVLH
+254 IPRITVLH
-262 RTRGVLANLEMPD
+262 RIRGVLANLEMPD
-275 ERTALAE
+275 ERTARAE

-294 EFQWQQRFDNK
+294 QFQWQQRFDNK
-305 SRPSWQ
+305 SRSSWQ

-351 TRKKNT
+351 TRKNNT

-418 QEQQFRAAIKQR
+418 QEQQFRATIKQR
-430 EAQSYERIAWLNR
+430 EAQRYERIAWLNH

-483 DAYPAEVLNFPEA
+483 NAYPAEVINFPEA

-512 ERKAKGKR
+512 ERTAKRLR

-535 GEIPEQIARNF
+535 GEFPEQIARNF

-569 LAEPG
+569 LAEKG
-574 VTANRP
+574 VIANRP

-696 HERQLKEAELDQSE
+696 HERQLEEDELELAE
-710 LEQDELELA
+710 LEQDELE
-719 ERERALAKRERA
+719 LAKRERA

-831 RHHVEVLLNDEST
+831 RHHMEVLLNDEST

>member
-32 LKGIRTPLE
+32 LTGIRTPLE

-67 VVISRRLT
+67 VLISRRLT
-75 QITNP
+75 HIANP
-80 WQELTPGTG
+80 WQDLTPGTG

-101 IQPEAPP
+101 IQPDVPP
-108 ATKQTGL
+108 ATKSL
-115 RVKLTVEEIAGTTM
+115 EDNRIKLTVEQIDETTM

-149 AVKVQKLKDQLRV
+149 AVTVQLLKDQLRV
-162 GTHLVLSGNRVIV
+162 GTHLILNGNRVIV

-196 ANYYKLIGGR
+196 ANYYKLIGDR

-243 KFRARDNDPNL
+243 KFLARDDDPDL
-254 IPTITVLH
+254 IPNITVLH

-275 ERTALAE
+275 ERTARAE
-282 IHATYDGQVHIH
+282 IHATSNGQVHIH
-294 EFQWQQRFDNK
+294 QFQWQQRFDNK

-336 DSLLRANRDALKFFQ
+336 DSLLRANRAALKLFQ

-362 SSNTLDPATLE
+362 SGNTLDPATLE

-378 LKEIVESDASETIKM
+378 LKQIVESDASETIKM

-430 EAQSYERIAWLNR
+430 EAQRYERIAWLNR

-452 ATQPFSAKPEATQ
+452 ASEPFSTEPEASQ
-465 PGDLIVPDLSI
+465 PDDLTVPDLSI

-483 DAYPAEVLNFPEA
+483 NAYPAQVLALPEA
-496 ALALRYADL
+496 ALALRHADL
-505 LRQTTAL
+505 LRQNAAL
-512 ERKAKGKR
+512 ERTAQLLR
-520 QQATKLIHPETQPGE
+520 QHATKLIHPETKPAE

-546 ALALKFWSEY
+546 ALALQFWSEY

-563 MKGQEQ
+563 MKGQPQ

-574 VTANRP
+574 VIANRP

-591 RQAWIYRQLGQTER
+591 RQAWIYRQLGQPER
-605 SISTNFDVLTAT
+605 AISTNFDVLTAT

-651 DYQESIDRFS
+651 SYQESIDRFS

-684 QSDNKSRQQIRR
+684 KSDNKSRQQIRQF
-696 HERQLKEAELDQSE
+696 ERQL
-710 LEQDELELA
+710 EQAKVELA
-719 ERERALAKRERA
+719 QQQPGTPE
-731 LKDPS
+731 
-736 PSELVDAIE
+736 AIL
-745 QERDTIRRERDAI
+745 QRN
-758 RRKRIFIEN
+758 IFEN
-767 KRKRI
+767 ERKRI
-772 LGEIAILDKTRSEHW
+772 LGEIAILEKTRSENW
-787 TALSKHAT
+787 TQLKDHAT
-795 AFIERSADDQS
+795 AFINRYAEEQP
-806 DLRYDGEVRYYQVMA
+806 DLRYDGEVRYYQIMA
-821 DKALAKEEHV
+821 HKALDNEEHV
-831 RHHVEVLLNDEST
+831 RRGMEVLLEIEST

-874 EIKRALQP
+874 ETQRTLQT
-882 NPDPAAPHALAEH
+882 NPDPAAPHALAEN
-895 LRAAINYYQWALN
+895 LRAAILYYQWALN

-929 LSDHP
+929 LNEQE
-934 AARNT
+934 AAKKS
-939 FQEIKALC
+939 FEEINELC

-962 MLTEFRLNNLEQELQ
+962 MLTGFRLENLEKKIQ
-977 QNRDAKNQPTNP
+977 QKRDAKNQPTNP

>member
-32 LKGIRTPLE
+32 LTGIRTPLE

-67 VVISRRLT
+67 VLISRRLT
-75 QITNP
+75 HIANP
-80 WQELTPGTG
+80 WQDLTPGTG

-101 IQPEAPP
+101 IQPDVPP
-108 ATKQTGL
+108 ATKSL
-115 RVKLTVEEIAGTTM
+115 EDNRIKLTVEQIDETTM

-149 AVKVQKLKDQLRV
+149 AVTVQLLKDQLRV
-162 GTHLVLSGNRVIV
+162 GTHLILNGNRVIV

-196 ANYYKLIGGR
+196 ANYYKLIGDR

-243 KFRARDNDPNL
+243 KFLARDDDPDL
-254 IPTITVLH
+254 IPNITVLH

-275 ERTALAE
+275 ERTARAE
-282 IHATYDGQVHIH
+282 IHATSNGQVHIH
-294 EFQWQQRFDNK
+294 QFQWQQRFDNK

-336 DSLLRANRDALKFFQ
+336 DSLLRANRAALKLFQ

-362 SSNTLDPATLE
+362 SGNTLDPATLE

-430 EAQSYERIAWLNR
+430 EAQRYERIAWLNR

-452 ATQPFSAKPEATQ
+452 ASEPFSTEPEASQ
-465 PGDLIVPDLSI
+465 PDDLTVPDLSI

-483 DAYPAEVLNFPEA
+483 NAYPAQVLALPEA
-496 ALALRYADL
+496 ALALRHADL
-505 LRQTTAL
+505 LRQNAAL
-512 ERKAKGKR
+512 ERTAQLLR
-520 QQATKLIHPETQPGE
+520 QHATKLIHPETKPAE

-546 ALALKFWSEY
+546 ALALQFWSEY

-563 MKGQEQ
+563 MKGQPQ
-569 LAEPG
+569 LAEKG
-574 VTANRP
+574 VIANRP

-591 RQAWIYRQLGQTER
+591 RQAWIYRQLGQPER
-605 SISTNFDVLTAT
+605 AISTNFDVLTAT

-684 QSDNKSRQQIRR
+684 KSDNKSRQQIRQF
-696 HERQLKEAELDQSE
+696 ERQL
-710 LEQDELELA
+710 EQAKVELA
-719 ERERALAKRERA
+719 QQQPGTPE
-731 LKDPS
+731 
-736 PSELVDAIE
+736 AIL
-745 QERDTIRRERDAI
+745 QRN
-758 RRKRIFIEN
+758 IFEN
-767 KRKRI
+767 ERKRI
-772 LGEIAILDKTRSEHW
+772 LGEIAILEKTRSENW
-787 TALSKHAT
+787 TQLKDHAT
-795 AFIERSADDQS
+795 AFINRYAEEQP
-806 DLRYDGEVRYYQVMA
+806 DLRYDGEVRYYQIMA
-821 DKALAKEEHV
+821 HKALDNEEHV
-831 RHHVEVLLNDEST
+831 RRGMEVLLEIEST

-874 EIKRALQP
+874 ETQRTLQT
-882 NPDPAAPHALAEH
+882 NPDPAAPHALAEN
-895 LRAAINYYQWALN
+895 LRAAILYYQWALN

-929 LSDHP
+929 LNEQE
-934 AARNT
+934 AAKKS
-939 FQEIKALC
+939 FEEINELC

-962 MLTEFRLNNLEQELQ
+962 MLTGFRLENLEKKIQ
-977 QNRDAKNQPTNP
+977 QKRDAKNQPTNP

>member
-32 LKGIRTPLE
+32 LTSIRTPLE

-67 VVISRRLT
+67 VLISRRLT
-75 QITNP
+75 HIANP
-80 WQELTPGTG
+80 WQDLTPGTG

-101 IQPEAPP
+101 IQPDVPP
-108 ATKQTGL
+108 ATKSL
-115 RVKLTVEEIAGTTM
+115 EDNRIKLTVEQIDETTM

-149 AVKVQKLKDQLRV
+149 AVTVQLLKDQLRV
-162 GTHLVLSGNRVIV
+162 GTHLILNGNRVIV

-196 ANYYKLIGGR
+196 ANYYKLIGDR

-243 KFRARDNDPNL
+243 KFLARDDDPDL
-254 IPTITVLH
+254 IPNITVLH

-275 ERTALAE
+275 ERTARAE
-282 IHATYDGQVHIH
+282 IHATSNGQVHIH
-294 EFQWQQRFDNK
+294 QFQWQQRFDNK

-336 DSLLRANRDALKFFQ
+336 DSLLRANRAALKLFQ

-362 SSNTLDPATLE
+362 SGNTLDPATLE

-378 LKEIVESDASETIKM
+378 LKQIVESDASETIKM

-430 EAQSYERIAWLNR
+430 EAQRYERIAWLNR

-452 ATQPFSAKPEATQ
+452 ASEPFSTEPEASQ
-465 PGDLIVPDLSI
+465 PDDLTVPDLSI

-483 DAYPAEVLNFPEA
+483 NAYPAQVLALPEA
-496 ALALRYADL
+496 ALALRHADL
-505 LRQTTAL
+505 LRQNAAL
-512 ERKAKGKR
+512 ERTAQLLR
-520 QQATKLIHPETQPGE
+520 QHATKLIHPETKPAE

-546 ALALKFWSEY
+546 ALALQFWSEY

-563 MKGQEQ
+563 MKGQPQ

-574 VTANRP
+574 VIANRP

-591 RQAWIYRQLGQTER
+591 RQAWIYRQLGQPER
-605 SISTNFDVLTAT
+605 AISTNFDVLTAT

-651 DYQESIDRFS
+651 SYQESIDRFS

-684 QSDNKSRQQIRR
+684 KSDNKSRQQIRQF
-696 HERQLKEAELDQSE
+696 ERQL
-710 LEQDELELA
+710 EQAKVELA
-719 ERERALAKRERA
+719 QQQPGTPE
-731 LKDPS
+731 
-736 PSELVDAIE
+736 AIL
-745 QERDTIRRERDAI
+745 QRN
-758 RRKRIFIEN
+758 IFEN
-767 KRKRI
+767 ERKRI
-772 LGEIAILDKTRSEHW
+772 LGEIAILEKTRSENW
-787 TALSKHAT
+787 TQLKDHAT
-795 AFIERSADDQS
+795 AFINRYAEEQP
-806 DLRYDGEVRYYQVMA
+806 DLRYDGEVRYYQIMA
-821 DKALAKEEHV
+821 HKALDNEEHV
-831 RHHVEVLLNDEST
+831 RRGMEVLLEIEST

-874 EIKRALQP
+874 ETQRTLQT
-882 NPDPAAPHALAEH
+882 NPDPAAPHALAEN
-895 LRAAINYYQWALN
+895 LRAAILYYQWALN

-929 LSDHP
+929 LNEQE
-934 AARNT
+934 AAKKS
-939 FQEIKALC
+939 FEEINELC

-962 MLTEFRLNNLEQELQ
+962 MLTGFRLENLEKKIQ
-977 QNRDAKNQPTNP
+977 QKRDAKNQPTNP

>member
-32 LKGIRTPLE
+32 LTGIRTPLE

-67 VVISRRLT
+67 VLISRRLT
-75 QITNP
+75 HIANP
-80 WQELTPGTG
+80 WQDLTPGTG

-101 IQPEAPP
+101 IQPDVPP
-108 ATKQTGL
+108 ATKSLEGN
-115 RVKLTVEEIAGTTM
+115 RIKLTVEQIDRTTM

-149 AVKVQKLKDQLRV
+149 AATVQLLKDQLRV
-162 GTHLVLSGNRVIV
+162 GTHLMLNGNRVIV

-243 KFRARDNDPNL
+243 KFLARDDDPDL
-254 IPTITVLH
+254 IPNITVLH

-275 ERTALAE
+275 ERTARAE
-282 IHATYDGQVHIH
+282 IHATSNGQVHIH
-294 EFQWQQRFDNK
+294 QFQWQQRFDNK

-336 DSLLRANRDALKFFQ
+336 DSLLRANRAALKLFQ

-362 SSNTLDPATLE
+362 SGNTLDPTTLE

-378 LKEIVESDASETIKM
+378 LKQIVESDASETIKM

-430 EAQSYERIAWLNR
+430 EAQRYERIAWLNR

-452 ATQPFSAKPEATQ
+452 ASEPFSTEPEASQ
-465 PGDLIVPDLSI
+465 PDDLTVPDLSI

-483 DAYPAEVLNFPEA
+483 NAYPAQVLALPEA
-496 ALALRYADL
+496 ALALRHADL
-505 LRQTTAL
+505 LRQNAAL
-512 ERKAKGKR
+512 ERTAQLLR
-520 QQATKLIHPETQPGE
+520 QHATKLIHPETKPAE

-546 ALALKFWSEY
+546 ALALQFWSEY

-563 MKGQEQ
+563 MKGQPQ
-569 LAEPG
+569 LAEKG
-574 VTANRP
+574 VIANRP

-591 RQAWIYRQLGQTER
+591 RQAWIYRQLGQPER
-605 SISTNFDVLTAT
+605 AISTNFDVLTAT

-666 RQEIDHTQV
+666 EQEIDLTQV

-684 QSDNKSRQQIRR
+684 KSDNKSRQQIRQF
-696 HERQLKEAELDQSE
+696 ERQL
-710 LEQDELELA
+710 EQAKVELA
-719 ERERALAKRERA
+719 QQQPGTPE
-731 LKDPS
+731 
-736 PSELVDAIE
+736 AIL
-745 QERDTIRRERDAI
+745 QRN
-758 RRKRIFIEN
+758 IFEN
-767 KRKRI
+767 ERKRI
-772 LGEIAILDKTRSEHW
+772 LGEIAILEKTRSENW
-787 TALSKHAT
+787 TQLKDHAT
-795 AFIERSADDQS
+795 AFINRYAEEQP
-806 DLRYDGEVRYYQVMA
+806 DLRYDGEVRYYQIMA
-821 DKALAKEEHV
+821 HKALDNEEHV
-831 RHHVEVLLNDEST
+831 RRGMEVLLEIEST

-867 FSEAVKA
+867 FSEAVKT
-874 EIKRALQP
+874 ETHRTLQP
-882 NPDPAAPHALAEH
+882 NPDPAAPHALAEN
-895 LRAAINYYQWALN
+895 LRAAILYYRWALN

-929 LSDHP
+929 LNEQE
-934 AARNT
+934 AAKKS
-939 FQEIKALC
+939 FEEINELC

-962 MLTEFRLNNLEQELQ
+962 MLTGFRMENLEKKIQ
-977 QNRDAKNQPTNP
+977 QKRDAKNQPTNP